1 MESVWVIFWSL
12 GDLIPGEKV
21 VFGGGLAPSV
31 SAKLDSPSLSVKFVE
46 EGLSTVLML
55 FKSVVFF
62 FAKALSVLAKTRR
75 SLYKIKIKKKE
86 KNSKKKMKKIGK
98 KKWKKGKKVT

>member
-1 MESVWVIFWSL
+1 M
-12 GDLIPGEKV
+12 
-21 VFGGGLAPSV
+21 FGGGLAPSV
-31 SAKLDSPSLSVKFVE
+31 SAKLDSVKFVE

-86 KNSKKKMKKIGK
+86 EKKN
-98 KKWKKGKKVT
+98 